1 MMTRRAYHFLCL
13 TLLLL
18 MGIKVPAQRC
28 SGALHFRLFED
39 GKEMRV
45 DTALKGVFGETQ
57 LRLRKQGLRILVFDQ
72 GDRPTM
78 ALGQTV
84 GEDLLYAH
92 LSCAQTWR
100 MVIRKKDKQARR
112 FIEMEIRFQ
121 ESCDAFLYLDID
133 FQPGVFEL
141 ALCPDSV
148 LRPEGGQAPR
158 NAHGIIVT
166 PASWPSL
173 KRN

>member
-1 MMTRRAYHFLCL
+1 MMKRRAYHLLFL
-13 TLLLL
+13 TLVFLTDTQ
-18 MGIKVPAQRC
+18 VSAQRC
-28 SGALHFRLFED
+28 SGALHFRLYEN
-39 GKEMRV
+39 GKEMRM
-45 DTALKGVFGETQ
+45 DTARRGVFGETQ
-57 LRLRKQGLRILVFDQ
+57 HKLREHGLQISTFAQ
-72 GDRPTM
+72 NDRPVM

-84 GEDLLYAH
+84 GEDLLYAD
-92 LSCAQTWR
+92 LSCEHTWR

-141 ALCPDSV
+141 ALCSDSV

-158 NAHGIIVT
+158 NQHGIIVT

>member
-1 MMTRRAYHFLCL
+1 MMTV
-13 TLLLL
+13 LLFI
-18 MGIKVPAQRC
+18 GIQVSAQRC
-28 SGALHFRLFED
+28 SGALYFRLFENA
-39 GKEMRV
+39 EEIRL
-45 DTALKGVFGETQ
+45 DTARKQVFAATQ
-57 LRLRKQGLRILVFDQ
+57 LKFRSRGLQISVFDD
-72 GDRPTM
+72 GERPM
-78 ALGQTV
+78 MVLGQTV
-84 GEDLLYAH
+84 GEDLAYAS
-92 LSCAQTWR
+92 LSCAPSWR

-121 ESCDAFLYLDID
+121 ESCDMYLYLDID
-133 FQPGVFEL
+133 FQPGVYEL

>member
-1 MMTRRAYHFLCL
+1 MNWRRVLITFYWMAFL
-13 TLLLL
+13 
-18 MGIKVPAQRC
+18 MSAGSASAQRC
-28 SGALHFRLFED
+28 SGQMHFRLYDHGVVMEPSTATRMIYERRKVTLRPFGLQIRTFSKD
-39 GKEMRV
+39 DRSGK
-45 DTALKGVFGETQ
+45 
-57 LRLRKQGLRILVFDQ
+57 
-72 GDRPTM
+72 
-78 ALGQTV
+78 ALGQKP
-84 GEDLLYAH
+84 GEDLLYVD
-92 LSCAQTWR
+92 LTCAKTWR

-158 NAHGIIVT
+158 NQHGIIVT
-166 PASWPSL
+166 PASWSL
-173 KRN
+173 RKRN

>member
-1 MMTRRAYHFLCL
+1 MS
-13 TLLLL
+13 
-18 MGIKVPAQRC
+18 P
-28 SGALHFRLFED
+28 
-39 GKEMRV
+39 
-45 DTALKGVFGETQ
+45 DTATRMIFERRKVSLSAFGLQIRTFN
-57 LRLRKQGLRILVFDQ
+57 KDN
-72 GDRPTM
+72 RPGK
-78 ALGQTV
+78 ALGQQL
-84 GEDLLYAH
+84 GEDLLYAD
-92 LSCAQTWR
+92 LTCAKTWR

-121 ESCDAFLYLDID
+121 ESCDAFLYMDID
-133 FQPGVFEL
+133 FQPGVYEL

>member
-1 MMTRRAYHFLCL
+1 MMKRRAYH
-13 TLLLL
+13 LLL
-18 MGIKVPAQRC
+18 MILPLLAGSQAAAQRC

-45 DTALKGVFGETQ
+45 DTARKGVFGATQ
-57 LRLRKQGLRILVFDQ
+57 RKLREHGLQIFAFDQ
-72 GDRPTM
+72 SDRPMM
-78 ALGQTV
+78 ALGQTI
-84 GEDLLYAH
+84 GEDLLYAD
-92 LSCAQTWR
+92 LSCEHAWR
-100 MVIRKKDKQARR
+100 MVIRKKDKQARQ

-133 FQPGVFEL
+133 FQPGVYEL
-141 ALCPDSV
+141 ELCSDKV
-148 LRPEGGQAPR
+148 LKPEGGQPAS
-158 NAHGIIVT
+158 NQHGIIVT